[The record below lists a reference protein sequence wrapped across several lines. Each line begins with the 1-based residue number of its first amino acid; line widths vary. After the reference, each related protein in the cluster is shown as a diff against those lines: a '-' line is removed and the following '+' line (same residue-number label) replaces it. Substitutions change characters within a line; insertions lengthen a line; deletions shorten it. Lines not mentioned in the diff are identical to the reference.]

1 MFSLLGIIALSR
13 LYPRASSGDGPTAE
27 QERRVNSGLIDPL
40 ACAAVERREG
50 ARAYVIGAW
59 STLARCSGVPFP
71 PRKPGRGENT
81 PRVRRSAPAPSRRS
95 APSRESD
102 GWVERKRSLS
112 AGERKARSATVA
124 R

>member
-71 PRKPGRGENT
+71 PRKRKGARTRHGCGVPHQRPRG
-81 PRVRRSAPAPSRRS
+81 APAPT
-95 APSRESD
+95 RE
-102 GWVERKRSLS
+102 GYV
-112 AGERKARSATVA
+112 
-124 R
+124 